1 MSASKVTRTGAE
13 LMKLRFITEFDNVY
27 ELFTVQKSH
36 YNYLKLITGNICNY
50 VSCRKNWFRN
60 QSKSEFCYFH
70 FVNVTETY
78 DIKLIT
84 ITS

>member
-36 YNYLKLITGNICNY
+36 YNYMKLITPNICIMQQRLIEK
-50 VSCRKNWFRN
+50 S
-60 QSKSEFCYFH
+60 SK
-70 FVNVTETY
+70 
-78 DIKLIT
+78 I
-84 ITS
+84 

>member
-36 YNYLKLITGNICNY
+36 YNYLKLITGNICYY
-50 VSCRKNWFRN
+50 VSCRKNCFRN